1 MKSLTLL
8 SAFFASALAAVIQPQ
23 KVSYDGYKVFRLS
36 VENNNIDR
44 INDIVD
50 RLNLQTWKPAKKAG
64 SFADLVV
71 HPSQLEAFNKEA
83 FGLKPIVLHEDLG
96 ASIAEESNFQPYA
109 IGAVNSTWFNSYH
122 AYADHLQFLKDLVA
136 QFPTTSEIVTSGSS
150 LNGNAITGIHFWGSG
165 GKGIKPAV
173 ILHGTVHAREWITT
187 LVVEYYAYTLLTS
200 TDATTKGFLDKY
212 DFYFFPVVNPDGK
225 FLFHNSCAVQS

>member
-1 MKSLTLL
+1 MKSLALL
-8 SAFFASALAAVIQPQ
+8 SAFLASATAAVLQPHR
-23 KVSYDGYKVFRLS
+23 VSYDGYKVFRVS
-36 VENNNIDR
+36 VGDNNIGR
-44 INDIVD
+44 INDVVD

-64 SFADLVV
+64 SFADIVV
-71 HPSQLEAFNKEA
+71 PPSQLDAFSKEA
-83 FGLKPIVLHEDLG
+83 LDLKPVVMHEDLG
-96 ASIAEESNFQPYA
+96 VSIEAESTFQIYA
-109 IGAVNSTWFNSYH
+109 VGAVNSTWFNSYH

-136 QFPTTSEIVTSGSS
+136 QFSTNSEIVTSGNS

-165 GKGIKPAV
+165 GKGVKPAV

-225 FLFHNSCAVQS
+225 IPRFLRNVQS